1 MKTKYFTN
9 LNSHAMKNSTLK
21 VALVA
26 VATIMGLNGFAQ
38 TNTGSAQWTVQ
49 TTVNDYV
56 STAGNKVTVGKTM
69 PFWVWPSA
77 AYNPDFDYTAIPTF
91 ATEAQI
97 SNNVLS
103 TFAWSATGTAPVVTT
118 TNDNYV
124 TIQWPVADIGA
135 QTISV
140 TETPASG
147 VCPATPVTFAVT
159 VIGAPDFTIT
169 TGAST
174 FGLTNE
180 ITHACWSAVGDNQT
194 AIPFVN
200 NNASEVYPFD
210 FYLDYKIYTV
220 NGLDGSGHLP
230 AIGGNFDSGAS
241 GVTPVLYDSKVNGVA
256 VGVPNQTTN
265 PIKVTA
271 GLDLLPAAV
280 DFGVV
285 GGKITVYEFDLS
297 GYNGKVSRTSDYLAL
312 TAGNVGNYGTYSQ
325 YGTAA
330 KYYIIALPAPVTGPI
345 YHIANTFGL

>member
-9 LNSHAMKNSTLK
+9 LKSHAMKNLTLK
-21 VALVA
+21 IALVA
-26 VATIMGLNGFAQ
+26 VATILGLNGFAQ

-180 ITHACWSAVGDNQT
+180 ITHDL
-194 AIPFVN
+194 FVFRF
-200 NNASEVYPFD
+200 VVRKGTID
-210 FYLDYKIYTV
+210 FKSCFIKRYK
-220 NGLDGSGHLP
+220 S
-230 AIGGNFDSGAS
+230 NFFS
-241 GVTPVLYDSKVNGVA
+241 
-256 VGVPNQTTN
+256 
-265 PIKVTA
+265 IC
-271 GLDLLPAAV
+271 
-280 DFGVV
+280 
-285 GGKITVYEFDLS
+285 EEM
-297 GYNGKVSRTSDYLAL
+297 
-312 TAGNVGNYGTYSQ
+312 GNYDFKQELTINGT
-325 YGTAA
+325 
-330 KYYIIALPAPVTGPI
+330 IVTTCF
-345 YHIANTFGL
+345 NMVTNC